1 MQAGAKA
8 WDEYSNVQEHAIEK
22 GNAALEK
29 YADTQKNLASAS
41 NWINENKERYVD
53 LSQRAT
59 ILGEQGDLTDS
70 EWKEYNALSAQMA
83 QYLPNEISGYNSLG
97 TAMLNVAQSV
107 EKINNAL
114 IDEKASQYRKELE
127 SAGDILGKFKA
138 EMYQDKTDST
148 KESGI
153 TNQIAAAKQLIS
165 LYNEGY
171 RSQEQL
177 SKHSSNWIKFNKMLS
192 DLNLSETLEK
202 AGIEGTGFL
211 GGLKVDDYLN
221 EDNIESLKNYV
232 VDLEAQQELAVDDFK
247 QIISM
252 SMQANKG
259 YQKLISNSPEID
271 SIMSNMISGIE
282 LNDIKKIL
290 GTDDISSLSTSVMEK
305 QLRNWSANVYSSLR
319 RAPVQEAL
327 NELFALD
334 DKKATLSYSEYEK
347 AATEAI
353 ENVRLKTKVFSKQQL
368 KDQSNI
374 SNSLDELGTA
384 YNRISDKFKNEEG
397 FSEDFLKN
405 NLGTDQLIALSDIIS
420 DSSWTGSFNEALSQL
435 QHQLDKEKYSLS
447 SMQSVVANAQ
457 TAFSNLSTGIN
468 ESMSDT
474 GMTTES
480 IEALKDSF
488 ARYVELDNVDDKNLN
503 ALFTNTAKGV
513 KLNSEALEDLIQTQH
528 KLKMS
533 DFIKSMQ
540 QYKALSEDINKSQEE
555 RNQAELDLYNVQQA
569 QAQYLAQYKQQM
581 ELVSQ
586 YNKWQIAT
594 QSKNAGDKYNNL
606 FSGSKQAKDLYD
618 KGLVGTDEFKEFAAL
633 LSPSGATDA
642 DNFIENYNKAARYLT
657 EDSSG
662 VKNFLRDLSEKG
674 FAKLNE
680 QTQEWTYNIQDM
692 AKAAQKM
699 GMGEEFMTAMF
710 GRLEDYGFSNNFFE
724 SIQEGQLHVNE
735 LNEKLLQGRKELALL
750 EASGA
755 DKTAITAKR
764 EEVNGLINDIMS
776 SNETMNNLESNNA
789 KSRTEEILNSKKA
802 IEKLAE
808 EYKSLDV
815 DNNGIFTTKEN
826 EIAGKNI
833 KATIKALAADAGI
846 TLKSDLEID
855 TDAWEQLQQSIYG
868 TGTVENPLSRQ
879 FEEGSEAAQNYGSVV
894 SKIQEAS
901 AQGNETVAQSFE
913 TLLNYS
919 QEELSGL
926 DLFDGK
932 YGSNALKPAEQ
943 ALDNI
948 VKTLGLSK
956 EEATQLVN
964 VLADM
969 GKIQLNPSAI
979 TQDEVSNLS
988 EVQDLLKE
996 NGTIEKKVN
1005 LTFDTSS
1012 MSNDD
1017 LLSKVEELEGLKAH
1031 IDAEVDPKASEEIN
1045 ALIDKCNRQ
1054 YELNVKIEESGVSP
1068 EEILGGMSK
1077 EDFEAEVGVT
1087 MNDEEWES
1095 FKASVQA
1102 EQNASI
1108 SVKIDQEQFDAL
1120 TSKEEQIVYEVDD
1133 SQVQAWEPPK
1143 KEGDINYKSTYTE
1156 TGNPP
1161 EKLGNVKYIGDW
1173 SGIGTPPDVNG
1184 TANFNLGES
1193 PDEVP
1198 DASGIANFDLGE
1210 HPTKAP
1216 DIYGTAI
1223 YLGNFPKKA
1232 PTIFG
1237 TAIYTQKPK
1246 ASGTL
1251 LSPAQVSGTAYNV
1264 LNTIP
1269 YSSYASGKVSLEKN
1283 ETALVNEVGVE
1294 SRIRNGVWELLPGKM
1309 HMENLKKGDII
1320 LNAKQT
1326 ADLLKH
1332 GRTNSF
1338 AKSYASGTAEHVRD
1352 IATPFLNSYARGTSP
1367 ITGHGGFQGGAASG
1381 GSHLSSNSNAV
1392 NQNTHAV
1399 SQNTSQTQKNTEKI
1413 KHSTQVFDWVKTR
1426 LEYFANKTK
1435 EIADKVTDFVS
1446 FKLKESLLKSQSSSI
1461 DKEIQAQQQGYD
1473 AYMKK
1478 AQSVAE
1484 KYTYYDKD
1492 ENKQTLSIPKKYQE
1506 LVKNGQWNIEDMDTS
1521 TDYNKNLAD
1530 AIQKYQDYIES
1541 ATDCKQ
1547 TIQELKNEQ
1556 MELWEEIINIPIEE
1570 AESKID
1576 RLEKKLKG
1584 LESASSTIADGG
1596 SSISRYAYQIEADT
1610 GLKSARKKL
1619 ENANKKKSDAS
1630 KQLKS
1635 KEKELNSSKSDT
1647 KNAINSLKYQAKKT
1661 ENDNLVDKVYA
1672 NIKNGQYVNTKGLKG
1687 EVLKAAKRYNDN
1699 LKKQREKQKQYN
1711 SSKDSYTTA
1720 SKNVSTAKKNYNA
1733 KKSQLSEVQQVIVDN
1748 KDKPSYLAQNAL
1760 LGLQLQRKREES
1772 EIYEQTALKTQEN
1785 LNNSEAKKKASE
1797 KAREK
1802 QESLIL
1808 GNKDFTK
1815 NLSKAQLSAIKSGNL
1830 VDRTGIK
1837 DPKTLEAINKYNQL
1851 AQEARTY
1858 TEKYNVALKANEE
1871 AVANAAQSQAEYAQM
1886 ALDNEKQKFENI
1898 KNHYGSQV
1906 DYLKTQLDSLQSKDD
1921 LRQEQGGEALK
1932 SQLQRQIDKINEM
1945 QKLLKQERTKLQEQ
1959 LEESVSKGVIKVNS
1973 KEWYELKEEIF
1984 DIDKQ
1989 VDGLNKDV
1997 LGLQDTIRNET
2008 FYKEVNKALEKLD
2021 EVRASMET
2029 IRNLVNEQ
2037 ALFDDDGKFTDT
2049 GITAFALDIKTYE
2062 SNLESLNSL
2071 IRKRNSMIKNFNG
2084 GKNDTGYSQK
2094 EFDADMKD
2102 IESQIRDML
2111 GNANSARNAII
2122 DTVLSHAK
2130 AELDA
2135 VNKVIDARSELL
2147 KKQKEYYDYDK
2158 TLKGKTKDIQL
2169 LEQQIAALEGVSD
2182 AESKAKKAQLE
2193 AQLQEQQ
2200 EDLQDTIF
2208 NHQYDLQIQ
2217 GLDDLKTDLQE
2228 NYDNYVKELN
2238 SNIDKIVDT
2247 VKNSTD
2253 NIKDCVNTVNN
2264 TIEKLLNS
2272 FGINGALF
2280 NENVLTRSMDNESQN
2295 PYNIGM
2301 PDDNVTLH
2309 MMKMFGFSGD
2319 TNDMNEAI
2327 RNMNVPVPTLNLPD
2341 IKLPDLIPNY
2351 EAFNVQP
2358 TIECPITIMGNAN
2371 ENEVKR
2377 AIRQMI
2383 PEIDKEVQKS
2393 IRKDLRKGGW
2403 R

>member
-271 SIMSNMISGIE
+271 SMMSNMISGIE
-282 LNDIKKIL
+282 LNDIEKIL

-305 QLRNWSANVYSSLR
+305 QLRNWSAKVYSSLR

-435 QHQLDKEKYSLS
+435 QHQLATNDISEQITS
-447 SMQSVVANAQ
+447 AQ
-457 TAFSNLSTGIN
+457 TAL
-468 ESMSDT
+468 
-474 GMTTES
+474 ES
-480 IEALKDSF
+480 INAATSILSSQATGQSLSLEDFNSDELKDYTS
-488 ARYVELDNVDDKNLN
+488 ALEYNNGALQLN
-503 ALFTNTAKGV
+503 AEKVEELKKAKA
-513 KLNSEALEDLIQTQH
+513 KEAIQTNDNL
-528 KLKMS
+528 KLEKQSQYMKNIKEIEQLQEQLRGLS
-533 DFIKSMQ
+533 DAKSENAEAIQ
-540 QYKALSEDINKSQEE
+540 SNIDSLLGENDSLV
-555 RNQAELDLYNVQQA
+555 NQCNQLDLLSASLREATGAYQNW
-569 QAQYLAQYKQQM
+569 LDKQ
-581 ELVSQ
+581 
-586 YNKWQIAT
+586 NT
-594 QSKNAGDKYNNL
+594 
-606 FSGSKQAKDLYD
+606 
-618 KGLVGTDEFKEFAAL
+618 
-633 LSPSGATDA
+633 
-642 DNFIENYNKAARYLT
+642 
-657 EDSSG
+657 
-662 VKNFLRDLSEKG
+662 SEKG
-674 FAKLNE
+674 
-680 QTQEWTYNIQDM
+680 DM
-692 AKAAQKM
+692 FDDALGAMEHIDEVTKDTDSEYYGRIGRESYKAAVEFIIPESIDSENAEAVSSYINSIEGYFKHDAE
-699 GMGEEFMTAMF
+699 GSRIGLDTEEFCQRAVDQGLMVFDEASNSYQIAGQRTMQDFADGLNLAMPVVQAMF
-710 GRLEDYGFSNNFFE
+710 GEMEEFGANWDWADEATR
-724 SIQEGQLHVNE
+724 
-735 LNEKLLQGRKELALL
+735 ALGDMGVAAG
-750 EASGA
+750 EA
-755 DKTAITAKR
+755 KKR
-764 EEVNGLINDIMS
+764 I
-776 SNETMNNLESNNA
+776 
-789 KSRTEEILNSKKA
+789 
-802 IEKLAE
+802 
-808 EYKSLDV
+808 
-815 DNNGIFTTKEN
+815 
-826 EIAGKNI
+826 
-833 KATIKALAADAGI
+833 
-846 TLKSDLEID
+846 
-855 TDAWEQLQQSIYG
+855 
-868 TGTVENPLSRQ
+868 
-879 FEEGSEAAQNYGSVV
+879 
-894 SKIQEAS
+894 
-901 AQGNETVAQSFE
+901 
-913 TLLNYS
+913 
-919 QEELSGL
+919 EELSGNENL
-926 DLFDGK
+926 DIQIDV
-932 YGSNALKPAEQ
+932 SDIDSTE
-943 ALDNI
+943 
-948 VKTLGLSK
+948 
-956 EEATQLVN
+956 
-964 VLADM
+964 
-969 GKIQLNPSAI
+969 GKITALESTI
-979 TQDEVSNLS
+979 TQMQEYKGTLEVDSSQVDDANAVIQYCMTQKQMLEAPAVMSVDTSKVDGEVSNAISLLQQFQEASNNVEAQAAIGADTSEAQGKVDSLVSEIQGLS
-988 EVQDLLKE
+988 PEVKAKLSLDGASQATISSSIQALTPEVMVKAGVDSAVVDSWAATKKE
-996 NGTIEKKVN
+996 SKGTVKWDNNTGAVDAWAATTHTSNGTVTWGNDISAVKTHFSATGTVN
-1005 LTFDTSS
+1005 WTNTSAPKGGGHTL
-1012 MSNDD
+1012 N
-1017 LLSKVEELEGLKAH
+1017 GTAH
-1031 IDAEVDPKASEEIN
+1031 
-1045 ALIDKCNRQ
+1045 
-1054 YELNVKIEESGVSP
+1054 
-1068 EEILGGMSK
+1068 
-1077 EDFEAEVGVT
+1077 
-1087 MNDEEWES
+1087 
-1095 FKASVQA
+1095 
-1102 EQNASI
+1102 
-1108 SVKIDQEQFDAL
+1108 
-1120 TSKEEQIVYEVDD
+1120 
-1133 SQVQAWEPPK
+1133 
-1143 KEGDINYKSTYTE
+1143 
-1156 TGNPP
+1156 
-1161 EKLGNVKYIGDW
+1161 
-1173 SGIGTPPDVNG
+1173 VNG
-1184 TANFNLGES
+1184 TAHYPHLVGHAN
-1193 PDEVP
+1193 
-1198 DASGIANFDLGE
+1198 ASGNWGTKTGGVTLTGELGRE
-1210 HPTKAP
+1210 IVVNPYT
-1216 DIYGTAI
+1216 GTWRTVGDNGAEFTYI
-1223 YLGNFPKKA
+1223 PKGSIVFNHLQ
-1232 PTIFG
+1232 T
-1237 TAIYTQKPK
+1237 
-1246 ASGTL
+1246 
-1251 LSPAQVSGTAYNV
+1251 
-1264 LNTIP
+1264 
-1269 YSSYASGKVSLEKN
+1269 E
-1283 ETALVNEVGVE
+1283 
-1294 SRIRNGVWELLPGKM
+1294 ELLKRGFVNSRGKA
-1309 HMENLKKGDII
+1309 N
-1320 LNAKQT
+1320 
-1326 ADLLKH
+1326 
-1332 GRTNSF
+1332 
-1338 AKSYASGTAEHVRD
+1338 ASGTAMV
-1352 IATPFLNSYARGTSP
+1352 
-1367 ITGHGGFQGGAASG
+1367 TGSFSRPQSQIASG
-1381 GSHLSSNSNAV
+1381 DKHYNNSSTSNNSNAV

-1506 LVKNGQWNIEDMDTS
+1506 LVKNGQWNIENMDTS

-1530 AIQKYQDYIES
+1530 AIQKYQDYMES

-1596 SSISRYAYQIEADT
+1596 SSISRYAYQIESDT

-1772 EIYEQTALKTQEN
+1772 EIYEQTVLKTQEN
-1785 LNNSEAKKKASE
+1785 LKNSEAKKKASE

-1921 LRQEQGGEALK
+1921 LRQEQGGEVLK

-2029 IRNLVNEQ
+2029 IRNLINEQ
-2037 ALFDDDGKFTDT
+2037 ALFDDDGKFTDA

-2122 DTVLSHAK
+2122 NTVLSHAK
-2130 AELDA
+2130 AALDA

-2393 IRKDLRKGGW
+2393 ICRDLRKGGW

>member
-271 SIMSNMISGIE
+271 SMMSNMISGIE
-282 LNDIKKIL
+282 LNDIEKIL

-305 QLRNWSANVYSSLR
+305 QLRNWSAKVYSSLR

-435 QHQLDKEKYSLS
+435 QHQLATNDISEQITS
-447 SMQSVVANAQ
+447 AQ
-457 TAFSNLSTGIN
+457 TAL
-468 ESMSDT
+468 
-474 GMTTES
+474 ES
-480 IEALKDSF
+480 INAATSILSSQATGQSLSLEDFNSDELKDYTS
-488 ARYVELDNVDDKNLN
+488 ALEYNNGALQLN
-503 ALFTNTAKGV
+503 AEKVEELKKAKA
-513 KLNSEALEDLIQTQH
+513 KEAIQTNDNL
-528 KLKMS
+528 KLEKQSQYMKNIKEIEQLQEQLRGLS
-533 DFIKSMQ
+533 DAKSENAEAIQ
-540 QYKALSEDINKSQEE
+540 SNIDSLLGENDSLV
-555 RNQAELDLYNVQQA
+555 NQCNQLDLLSASLREATGAYQNW
-569 QAQYLAQYKQQM
+569 LDKQ
-581 ELVSQ
+581 
-586 YNKWQIAT
+586 NT
-594 QSKNAGDKYNNL
+594 
-606 FSGSKQAKDLYD
+606 
-618 KGLVGTDEFKEFAAL
+618 
-633 LSPSGATDA
+633 
-642 DNFIENYNKAARYLT
+642 
-657 EDSSG
+657 
-662 VKNFLRDLSEKG
+662 SEKG
-674 FAKLNE
+674 
-680 QTQEWTYNIQDM
+680 DM
-692 AKAAQKM
+692 FDDALGAMEHIDEVTKDTDSEYYGRIGRESYKAAVEFIIPESIDSENAEAVSSYINSIEGYFKHDAE
-699 GMGEEFMTAMF
+699 GSRIGLDTEEFCQRAVDQGLMVFDEASNSYQIAGQRTMQDFADGLNLAMPVVQAMF
-710 GRLEDYGFSNNFFE
+710 GEMEEFGANWDWADEATR
-724 SIQEGQLHVNE
+724 
-735 LNEKLLQGRKELALL
+735 ALGDMGVAAG
-750 EASGA
+750 EA
-755 DKTAITAKR
+755 KKR
-764 EEVNGLINDIMS
+764 I
-776 SNETMNNLESNNA
+776 
-789 KSRTEEILNSKKA
+789 
-802 IEKLAE
+802 
-808 EYKSLDV
+808 
-815 DNNGIFTTKEN
+815 
-826 EIAGKNI
+826 
-833 KATIKALAADAGI
+833 
-846 TLKSDLEID
+846 
-855 TDAWEQLQQSIYG
+855 
-868 TGTVENPLSRQ
+868 
-879 FEEGSEAAQNYGSVV
+879 
-894 SKIQEAS
+894 
-901 AQGNETVAQSFE
+901 
-913 TLLNYS
+913 
-919 QEELSGL
+919 EELSGNENL
-926 DLFDGK
+926 DIQIDV
-932 YGSNALKPAEQ
+932 SDIDSTE
-943 ALDNI
+943 
-948 VKTLGLSK
+948 
-956 EEATQLVN
+956 
-964 VLADM
+964 
-969 GKIQLNPSAI
+969 GKITALESTI
-979 TQDEVSNLS
+979 TQMQEYKGTLEVDSSQVDDANAVIQYCMTQKQMLEAPAVMSVDTSKVDGEVSNAISLLQQFQEASNNVEAQAAIGADTSEAQGKVDSLVSEIQGLS
-988 EVQDLLKE
+988 PEVKANLSLDGASQATISSSIQALTPEVMVKAGVDSAVVDSWAATKKE
-996 NGTIEKKVN
+996 SKGTVKWDNNTGAVDAWAATTHTSNGTVTWGNDISAVKTHFSATGTVN
-1005 LTFDTSS
+1005 WTNTSAPKGGGHTL
-1012 MSNDD
+1012 N
-1017 LLSKVEELEGLKAH
+1017 GTAH
-1031 IDAEVDPKASEEIN
+1031 
-1045 ALIDKCNRQ
+1045 
-1054 YELNVKIEESGVSP
+1054 
-1068 EEILGGMSK
+1068 
-1077 EDFEAEVGVT
+1077 
-1087 MNDEEWES
+1087 
-1095 FKASVQA
+1095 
-1102 EQNASI
+1102 
-1108 SVKIDQEQFDAL
+1108 
-1120 TSKEEQIVYEVDD
+1120 
-1133 SQVQAWEPPK
+1133 
-1143 KEGDINYKSTYTE
+1143 
-1156 TGNPP
+1156 
-1161 EKLGNVKYIGDW
+1161 
-1173 SGIGTPPDVNG
+1173 VNG
-1184 TANFNLGES
+1184 TAHYPHLVGHAN
-1193 PDEVP
+1193 
-1198 DASGIANFDLGE
+1198 ASGNWGTKTGGVTLTGELGRE
-1210 HPTKAP
+1210 IVVNPYT
-1216 DIYGTAI
+1216 GTWRTVGDNGAEFTYI
-1223 YLGNFPKKA
+1223 PKGSIVFNHLQ
-1232 PTIFG
+1232 T
-1237 TAIYTQKPK
+1237 
-1246 ASGTL
+1246 
-1251 LSPAQVSGTAYNV
+1251 
-1264 LNTIP
+1264 
-1269 YSSYASGKVSLEKN
+1269 E
-1283 ETALVNEVGVE
+1283 
-1294 SRIRNGVWELLPGKM
+1294 ELLKRGFVNSRGKA
-1309 HMENLKKGDII
+1309 N
-1320 LNAKQT
+1320 
-1326 ADLLKH
+1326 
-1332 GRTNSF
+1332 
-1338 AKSYASGTAEHVRD
+1338 ASGTAMV
-1352 IATPFLNSYARGTSP
+1352 
-1367 ITGHGGFQGGAASG
+1367 TGSFSRPQSQIASG
-1381 GSHLSSNSNAV
+1381 DKHYNNSSTSNNSNAV

-1506 LVKNGQWNIEDMDTS
+1506 LVKNGQWNIENMDTS

-1530 AIQKYQDYIES
+1530 AIQKYQDYMES

-1596 SSISRYAYQIEADT
+1596 SSISRYAYQIESDT

-1772 EIYEQTALKTQEN
+1772 EIYEQTVLKTQEN
-1785 LNNSEAKKKASE
+1785 LKNSEAKKKASE

-1921 LRQEQGGEALK
+1921 LRQEQGGEVLK

-2029 IRNLVNEQ
+2029 IRNLINEQ
-2037 ALFDDDGKFTDT
+2037 ALFDDDGKFTDA

-2122 DTVLSHAK
+2122 NTVLSHAK
-2130 AELDA
+2130 AALDA

-2393 IRKDLRKGGW
+2393 ICRDLRKGGW

>member
-8 WDEYSNVQEHAIEK
+8 WDDYSNAQEHAIEK

-29 YADTQKNLASAS
+29 YADTQKNLASAT

-70 EWKEYNALSAQMA
+70 EWKEYNELSSQMA

-97 TAMLNVAQSV
+97 TAMLGVAKSV

-114 IDEKASQYRKELE
+114 IDEKASKYREQLE

-177 SKHSSNWIKFNKMLS
+177 SKNSSNWLKFNKMLS
-192 DLNLSETLEK
+192 DLNLTETLEK

-232 VDLEAQQELAVDDFK
+232 VDLEAQRELAVDDFK

-271 SIMSNMISGIE
+271 SMMSNIISGIE
-282 LNDIKKIL
+282 LNDIEKIL
-290 GTDDISSLSTSVMEK
+290 GTDDISSLGTSVMEK

-327 NELFALD
+327 NELFTLD

-347 AATEAI
+347 AATKAI
-353 ENVRLKTKVFSKQQL
+353 ENVHKETKVFSKQQL

-420 DSSWTGSFNEALSQL
+420 DSSWTGTYSDALSQL
-435 QHQLDKEKYSLS
+435 QHQFATNDISEQITS
-447 SMQSVVANAQ
+447 AQ
-457 TAFSNLSTGIN
+457 TALESINAATSILSSQATGQSISLEDFNSDELKDYTSALEYNNGALQLNAEKVEELKKAKAKEAIQTNDNLKLEKQSQYMKNIKEIEQLQDKLRGL
-468 ESMSDT
+468 SDT
-474 GMTTES
+474 KSENA
-480 IEALKDSF
+480 EAIQANIDSLLGENDSL
-488 ARYVELDNVDDKNLN
+488 V
-503 ALFTNTAKGV
+503 
-513 KLNSEALEDLIQTQH
+513 
-528 KLKMS
+528 
-533 DFIKSMQ
+533 
-540 QYKALSEDINKSQEE
+540 
-555 RNQAELDLYNVQQA
+555 NQCNQLDLLSSSLREATGAYQNW
-569 QAQYLAQYKQQM
+569 LDKQ
-581 ELVSQ
+581 
-586 YNKWQIAT
+586 NT
-594 QSKNAGDKYNNL
+594 
-606 FSGSKQAKDLYD
+606 
-618 KGLVGTDEFKEFAAL
+618 
-633 LSPSGATDA
+633 
-642 DNFIENYNKAARYLT
+642 
-657 EDSSG
+657 
-662 VKNFLRDLSEKG
+662 SEKG
-674 FAKLNE
+674 
-680 QTQEWTYNIQDM
+680 DM
-692 AKAAQKM
+692 FDDALGAMEHIDEVTKDTDSEYYGRIGRESYKAAVEFIVPESIDSENAEAVSSYINSIEGYFKHDAE
-699 GMGEEFMTAMF
+699 GSRIGLDTEEFCQRAIDQGLMVFDEASNSYQIAGQRTMQDFVDGLNLSMPMVQAMF
-710 GRLEDYGFSNNFFE
+710 GEMEEFGANWDW
-724 SIQEGQLHVNE
+724 
-735 LNEKLLQGRKELALL
+735 AD
-750 EASGA
+750 EATRTLGDMGVA
-755 DKTAITAKR
+755 AGEAKKR
-764 EEVNGLINDIMS
+764 I
-776 SNETMNNLESNNA
+776 
-789 KSRTEEILNSKKA
+789 
-802 IEKLAE
+802 
-808 EYKSLDV
+808 
-815 DNNGIFTTKEN
+815 
-826 EIAGKNI
+826 
-833 KATIKALAADAGI
+833 
-846 TLKSDLEID
+846 
-855 TDAWEQLQQSIYG
+855 
-868 TGTVENPLSRQ
+868 
-879 FEEGSEAAQNYGSVV
+879 
-894 SKIQEAS
+894 
-901 AQGNETVAQSFE
+901 
-913 TLLNYS
+913 
-919 QEELSGL
+919 EELSGNENL
-926 DLFDGK
+926 DIQIDVSDIDSTEGKITALESTITQMQEYKGTLDVDSSQVDDANAVIQYCITQKQMLEAPAVMSVDTSKVDGEV
-932 YGSNALKPAEQ
+932 GNAISLLQQFQEASNNVEAQAAIGADTSEAQGKVDSLVSEIQGLSPEVKAKLSLDGASQSTISASIQ
-943 ALDNI
+943 ALTPEIMVKAGVDSAVVDSWAATKKESKGTVTWDNNTGA
-948 VKTLGLSK
+948 VDAWA
-956 EEATQLVN
+956 AT
-964 VLADM
+964 M
-969 GKIQLNPSAI
+969 HTS
-979 TQDEVSNLS
+979 
-988 EVQDLLKE
+988 
-996 NGTIEKKVN
+996 NGTVTWGNDISAVRTTFSATGTVN
-1005 LTFDTSS
+1005 WKNS
-1012 MSNDD
+1012 
-1017 LLSKVEELEGLKAH
+1017 
-1031 IDAEVDPKASEEIN
+1031 
-1045 ALIDKCNRQ
+1045 
-1054 YELNVKIEESGVSP
+1054 
-1068 EEILGGMSK
+1068 
-1077 EDFEAEVGVT
+1077 
-1087 MNDEEWES
+1087 
-1095 FKASVQA
+1095 
-1102 EQNASI
+1102 
-1108 SVKIDQEQFDAL
+1108 
-1120 TSKEEQIVYEVDD
+1120 
-1133 SQVQAWEPPK
+1133 
-1143 KEGDINYKSTYTE
+1143 
-1156 TGNPP
+1156 
-1161 EKLGNVKYIGDW
+1161 
-1173 SGIGTPPDVNG
+1173 TPPSSGGHTLNG
-1184 TANFNLGES
+1184 TA
-1193 PDEVP
+1193 
-1198 DASGIANFDLGE
+1198 
-1210 HPTKAP
+1210 H
-1216 DIYGTAI
+1216 
-1223 YLGNFPKKA
+1223 
-1232 PTIFG
+1232 
-1237 TAIYTQKPK
+1237 
-1246 ASGTL
+1246 
-1251 LSPAQVSGTAYNV
+1251 VSGTAHYPHLVGHAN
-1264 LNTIP
+1264 
-1269 YSSYASGKVSLEKN
+1269 ASGNWGTKTGGVTLTGELGR
-1283 ETALVNEVGVE
+1283 EIVVDPYTGTWRTVGD
-1294 SRIRNGVWELLPGKM
+1294 NGAEFTYIPKGSIVFNHLQTEELLKRGFVNSRGKA
-1309 HMENLKKGDII
+1309 N
-1320 LNAKQT
+1320 
-1326 ADLLKH
+1326 
-1332 GRTNSF
+1332 
-1338 AKSYASGTAEHVRD
+1338 ASGTAMV
-1352 IATPFLNSYARGTSP
+1352 
-1367 ITGHGGFQGGAASG
+1367 TGSFSRPQSQIASG
-1381 GSHLSSNSNAV
+1381 DKHYSSSSTSNNSNAI

-1473 AYMKK
+1473 TYMKK

-1492 ENKQTLSIPKKYQE
+1492 EKKQTLSIPKKYQE

-1570 AESKID
+1570 SESKID
-1576 RLEKKLKG
+1576 RLEKKIKG
-1584 LESASSTIADGG
+1584 LENASSTIADGG

-1619 ENANKKKSDAS
+1619 ENANKKKSNAS
-1630 KQLKS
+1630 KTMKSNERELKS
-1635 KEKELNSSKSDT
+1635 SKNDT

-1720 SKNVSTAKKNYNA
+1720 SKNASTAKKNYNA
-1733 KKSQLSEVQQVIVDN
+1733 KKSQLSEAQQVIIDN

-1772 EIYEQTALKTQEN
+1772 EIYEQTVLKTQEN
-1785 LNNSEAKKKASE
+1785 LKNSEAKKKASE

-1921 LRQEQGGEALK
+1921 LRQEQGGEVLK

-1997 LGLQDTIRNET
+1997 LRLQDTIRNET

-2029 IRNLVNEQ
+2029 IRNLINEQ
-2037 ALFDDDGKFTDT
+2037 ALFDDDGKFTDA

-2062 SNLESLNSL
+2062 SNLESLNAL

-2111 GNANSARNAII
+2111 GNANSARKAII

-2182 AESKAKKAQLE
+2182 AESKSKKAQLA

-2253 NIKDCVNTVNN
+2253 NIKDCVNTVNS

-2272 FGINGALF
+2272 FGINGSLF

-2309 MMKMFGFSGD
+2309 MMKMCGFSGD

-2358 TIECPITIMGNAN
+2358 VIECPITIMGNAN

-2393 IRKDLRKGGW
+2393 ICRDLRKGGW

>member
-271 SIMSNMISGIE
+271 SMMSNMISGIE
-282 LNDIKKIL
+282 LNDIEKIL

-305 QLRNWSANVYSSLR
+305 QLRNWSAKVYSSLR

-435 QHQLDKEKYSLS
+435 QHQLATNDISEQITS
-447 SMQSVVANAQ
+447 AQ
-457 TAFSNLSTGIN
+457 TAL
-468 ESMSDT
+468 
-474 GMTTES
+474 ES
-480 IEALKDSF
+480 INAATSILSSQATGQSLSLEDFNSDELKDYTS
-488 ARYVELDNVDDKNLN
+488 ALEYNNGALQLN
-503 ALFTNTAKGV
+503 AEKVEELKKAKA
-513 KLNSEALEDLIQTQH
+513 KEAIQTNDNL
-528 KLKMS
+528 KLEKQSQYMKNIKEIEQLQEQLRGLS
-533 DFIKSMQ
+533 DAKSENAEAIQ
-540 QYKALSEDINKSQEE
+540 SNIDSLLGENDSLV
-555 RNQAELDLYNVQQA
+555 NQCNQLDLLSASLREATGAYQNW
-569 QAQYLAQYKQQM
+569 LDKQ
-581 ELVSQ
+581 
-586 YNKWQIAT
+586 NT
-594 QSKNAGDKYNNL
+594 
-606 FSGSKQAKDLYD
+606 
-618 KGLVGTDEFKEFAAL
+618 
-633 LSPSGATDA
+633 
-642 DNFIENYNKAARYLT
+642 
-657 EDSSG
+657 
-662 VKNFLRDLSEKG
+662 SEKG
-674 FAKLNE
+674 
-680 QTQEWTYNIQDM
+680 DM
-692 AKAAQKM
+692 FDDALGAMEHIDEVTKDTDSEYYGRIGRESYKAAVEFIIPESIDSENAEAVSSYINSIEGYFKHDAE
-699 GMGEEFMTAMF
+699 GSRIGLDTEEFCQRAVDQGLMVFDEASNSYQIAGQRTMQDFADGLNLAMPVVQAMF
-710 GRLEDYGFSNNFFE
+710 GEMEEFGANWDWADEATR
-724 SIQEGQLHVNE
+724 
-735 LNEKLLQGRKELALL
+735 ALGDMGVAAG
-750 EASGA
+750 EA
-755 DKTAITAKR
+755 KKR
-764 EEVNGLINDIMS
+764 I
-776 SNETMNNLESNNA
+776 
-789 KSRTEEILNSKKA
+789 
-802 IEKLAE
+802 
-808 EYKSLDV
+808 
-815 DNNGIFTTKEN
+815 
-826 EIAGKNI
+826 
-833 KATIKALAADAGI
+833 
-846 TLKSDLEID
+846 
-855 TDAWEQLQQSIYG
+855 
-868 TGTVENPLSRQ
+868 
-879 FEEGSEAAQNYGSVV
+879 
-894 SKIQEAS
+894 
-901 AQGNETVAQSFE
+901 
-913 TLLNYS
+913 
-919 QEELSGL
+919 EELSGNENL
-926 DLFDGK
+926 DIQIDV
-932 YGSNALKPAEQ
+932 SDIDSTE
-943 ALDNI
+943 
-948 VKTLGLSK
+948 
-956 EEATQLVN
+956 
-964 VLADM
+964 
-969 GKIQLNPSAI
+969 GKITALESTI
-979 TQDEVSNLS
+979 TQMQEYKGTLEVDSSQVDDANAVIQYCMTQKQMLEAPAVMSVDTSKVDGEVSNAISLLQQFQEASNNVEAQAAIGADTSEAQGKVDSLVSEIQGLS
-988 EVQDLLKE
+988 PEVKAKLSLDGASQATISSSIQALTPEVMVKAGVDSAVVDSWAATKKE
-996 NGTIEKKVN
+996 SKGTVKWDNNTGAVDAWAATTHTSNGTVTWGNDISAVKTHFSATGTVN
-1005 LTFDTSS
+1005 WTNTSAPKGGGHTL
-1012 MSNDD
+1012 N
-1017 LLSKVEELEGLKAH
+1017 GTAH
-1031 IDAEVDPKASEEIN
+1031 
-1045 ALIDKCNRQ
+1045 
-1054 YELNVKIEESGVSP
+1054 
-1068 EEILGGMSK
+1068 
-1077 EDFEAEVGVT
+1077 
-1087 MNDEEWES
+1087 
-1095 FKASVQA
+1095 
-1102 EQNASI
+1102 
-1108 SVKIDQEQFDAL
+1108 
-1120 TSKEEQIVYEVDD
+1120 
-1133 SQVQAWEPPK
+1133 
-1143 KEGDINYKSTYTE
+1143 
-1156 TGNPP
+1156 
-1161 EKLGNVKYIGDW
+1161 
-1173 SGIGTPPDVNG
+1173 VNG
-1184 TANFNLGES
+1184 TAHYPHLVGHAN
-1193 PDEVP
+1193 
-1198 DASGIANFDLGE
+1198 ASGNWGTKTGGVTLTGELGRE
-1210 HPTKAP
+1210 IVVNPYT
-1216 DIYGTAI
+1216 GTWRTVGDNGAEFTYI
-1223 YLGNFPKKA
+1223 PKGSIVFNHLQ
-1232 PTIFG
+1232 T
-1237 TAIYTQKPK
+1237 
-1246 ASGTL
+1246 
-1251 LSPAQVSGTAYNV
+1251 
-1264 LNTIP
+1264 
-1269 YSSYASGKVSLEKN
+1269 E
-1283 ETALVNEVGVE
+1283 
-1294 SRIRNGVWELLPGKM
+1294 ELLKRGFVNSRGKA
-1309 HMENLKKGDII
+1309 N
-1320 LNAKQT
+1320 
-1326 ADLLKH
+1326 
-1332 GRTNSF
+1332 
-1338 AKSYASGTAEHVRD
+1338 ASGTAMV
-1352 IATPFLNSYARGTSP
+1352 
-1367 ITGHGGFQGGAASG
+1367 TGSFSRPQSQIASG
-1381 GSHLSSNSNAV
+1381 DKHYNNSSTSNNSNAV

-1506 LVKNGQWNIEDMDTS
+1506 LVKNGQWNIENMDTS

-1530 AIQKYQDYIES
+1530 AIQKYQDYMES

-1596 SSISRYAYQIEADT
+1596 SSISRYAYQIESDT

-1772 EIYEQTALKTQEN
+1772 EIYEQTVLKTQEN
-1785 LNNSEAKKKASE
+1785 LKNSEAKKKASE

-1921 LRQEQGGEALK
+1921 LRQEQGGEVLK

-2029 IRNLVNEQ
+2029 IRNLINEQ
-2037 ALFDDDGKFTDT
+2037 ALLHLHWTSKLMKA
-2049 GITAFALDIKTYE
+2049 I
-2062 SNLESLNSL
+2062 LN
-2071 IRKRNSMIKNFNG
+2071 
-2084 GKNDTGYSQK
+2084 
-2094 EFDADMKD
+2094 
-2102 IESQIRDML
+2102 
-2111 GNANSARNAII
+2111 
-2122 DTVLSHAK
+2122 
-2130 AELDA
+2130 
-2135 VNKVIDARSELL
+2135 
-2147 KKQKEYYDYDK
+2147 
-2158 TLKGKTKDIQL
+2158 
-2169 LEQQIAALEGVSD
+2169 
-2182 AESKAKKAQLE
+2182 
-2193 AQLQEQQ
+2193 
-2200 EDLQDTIF
+2200 
-2208 NHQYDLQIQ
+2208 
-2217 GLDDLKTDLQE
+2217 
-2228 NYDNYVKELN
+2228 
-2238 SNIDKIVDT
+2238 
-2247 VKNSTD
+2247 
-2253 NIKDCVNTVNN
+2253 
-2264 TIEKLLNS
+2264 
-2272 FGINGALF
+2272 
-2280 NENVLTRSMDNESQN
+2280 
-2295 PYNIGM
+2295 P
-2301 PDDNVTLH
+2301 
-2309 MMKMFGFSGD
+2309 
-2319 TNDMNEAI
+2319 
-2327 RNMNVPVPTLNLPD
+2327 
-2341 IKLPDLIPNY
+2341 
-2351 EAFNVQP
+2351 
-2358 TIECPITIMGNAN
+2358 
-2371 ENEVKR
+2371 
-2377 AIRQMI
+2377 
-2383 PEIDKEVQKS
+2383 
-2393 IRKDLRKGGW
+2393 
-2403 R
+2403 

>member
-247 QIISM
+247 QIMSM

-271 SIMSNMISGIE
+271 SMMSNMISGME
-282 LNDIKKIL
+282 LNDIEKIL
-290 GTDDISSLSTSVMEK
+290 ETDDISNMSTSVMEK
-305 QLRNWSANVYSSLR
+305 QLRNWSAKVYSSLR

-327 NELFALD
+327 NELFTLD

-353 ENVRLKTKVFSKQQL
+353 ENVRLETKVFSKQQL

-405 NLGTDQLIALSDIIS
+405 DLGTDQLIALSDIIS

-447 SMQSVVANAQ
+447 SMQSVVASAQ
-457 TAFSNLSTGIN
+457 TAFANFSNGIN

-480 IEALKDSF
+480 IQDLKDSF
-488 ARYVELDNVDDKNLN
+488 SSLSELDGFHENDLN
-503 ALFTNTAKGV
+503 TMFTSTAKGV
-513 KLNSEALEDLIQTQH
+513 KLNSEALEKLIQTQH
-528 KLKMS
+528 KMKMS
-533 DFIKSMQ
+533 DFDKAIASQAQTTLEAKSA
-540 QYKALSEDINKSQEE
+540 YEKAKDETKEWTQALEEYQSEQNTLTSI
-555 RNQAELDLYNVQQA
+555 QQA
-569 QAQYLAQYKQQM
+569 QSQYLAQYKQQM
-581 ELVSQ
+581 ELFSQ

-606 FSGSKQAKDLYD
+606 YSGLQQAKDLYD
-618 KGLVGTDEFKEFAAL
+618 KGVVGTDEFKEFAAI

-662 VKNFLRDLSEKG
+662 VKNFLHDLSKKG
-674 FAKLNE
+674 FAELNE

-692 AKAAQKM
+692 AKVAQSM

-710 GRLEDYGFSNNFFE
+710 GRLEDYGFSNNFFDSVE
-724 SIQEGQLHVNE
+724 EGNLHIDE
-735 LNEKLLQGRKELALL
+735 LKEKLTQAQKELALL

-755 DKTAITAKR
+755 NATAITAKR
-764 EEVNGLINDIMS
+764 DEVNGLISDIVS
-776 SNETMNNLESNNA
+776 SNDTIHNLSSNA
-789 KSRTEEILNSKKA
+789 YASQSQQILDDKKA
-802 IEKLAE
+802 IESLKKEYDTLARDQHGGFINPE
-808 EYKSLDV
+808 DQIRAEAIKNS
-815 DNNGIFTTKEN
+815 IQA
-826 EIAGKNI
+826 IAGEHGWELDNDGLSLVQSTIDKIKN
-833 KATIKALAADAGI
+833 
-846 TLKSDLEID
+846 
-855 TDAWEQLQQSIYG
+855 SIYG
-868 TGTVENPLSRQ
+868 EGTVENPLSRQ

-901 AQGNETVAQSFE
+901 AQGNETVAQSFD

-919 QEELSGL
+919 QEELSGI

-932 YGSNALKPAEQ
+932 YDSDTLQPAEQ

-948 VKTLGLSK
+948 AKTLGLSK

-969 GKIQLNPSAI
+969 GKIQLNPNAI
-979 TQDEVSNLS
+979 TEDEVSNLS

-1068 EEILGGMSK
+1068 EEILGGMTK

-1087 MNDEEWES
+1087 MKDEEWES

-1108 SVKIDQEQFDAL
+1108 SVKIDKEQFDTLVEGNKNINITAKTEGKDQVDELKSSIDAL
-1120 TSKEEQIVYEVDD
+1120 YPRTLQEKANVYGTKETKQLKSAID
-1133 SQVQAWEPPK
+1133 SLYPRTLSVGANVFGTDAVNGLRSSIEALHNK
-1143 KEGDINYKSTYTE
+1143 TVTITTNHVS
-1156 TGNPP
+1156 N
-1161 EKLGNVKYIGDW
+1161 NVKG
-1173 SGIGTPPDVNG
+1173 NG
-1184 TANFNLGES
+1184 S
-1193 PDEVP
+1193 
-1198 DASGIANFDLGE
+1198 
-1210 HPTKAP
+1210 
-1216 DIYGTAI
+1216 
-1223 YLGNFPKKA
+1223 
-1232 PTIFG
+1232 
-1237 TAIYTQKPK
+1237 Q
-1246 ASGTL
+1246 ASGTMI
-1251 LSPAQVSGTAYNV
+1251 SPAKVSGTAYNV

-1269 YSSYASGKVSLEKN
+1269 YSSYASGKVSLDKN

-1326 ADLLKH
+1326 ADLLKY

-1338 AKSYASGTAEHVRD
+1338 AKSYASGTVEHVRD
-1352 IATPFLNSYARGTSP
+1352 IATPFLNSYARG
-1367 ITGHGGFQGGAASG
+1367 TGHGGFQGGAASG

-1473 AYMKK
+1473 TYMKK

-1630 KQLKS
+1630 KKMKSNERELKS
-1635 KEKELNSSKSDT
+1635 SKNDT

-1661 ENDNLVDKVYA
+1661 ENDNLVDKVYT

-1772 EIYEQTALKTQEN
+1772 EIYEQTVLKTQEN
-1785 LNNSEAKKKASE
+1785 LKNSEAKKKASE

-1898 KNHYGSQV
+1898 KTYYDSQV
-1906 DYLKTQLDSLQSKDD
+1906 DYLKTQLESLQSKDD
-1921 LRQEQGGEALK
+1921 LRQEQGGEVLK

-1945 QKLLKQERTKLQEQ
+1945 QKLLKQERDRLQKQ
-1959 LEESVSKGVIKVNS
+1959 LEESVSKGVIDVNS

-1984 DIDKQ
+1984 GIDKQ
-1989 VDGLNKDV
+1989 MDGLNKDV
-1997 LGLQDTIRNET
+1997 LELQDTIRNET

-2029 IRNLVNEQ
+2029 IRNLINEQ
-2037 ALFDDDGKFTDT
+2037 ALFDDDGKFTDA

-2062 SNLESLNSL
+2062 SNLESLNAL

-2111 GNANSARNAII
+2111 GNANSARKAII
-2122 DTVLSHAK
+2122 DTVLAHAK

-2158 TLKGKTKDIQL
+2158 TLKSKTKDIQL

-2200 EDLQDTIF
+2200 EDLQDTVF

-2228 NYDNYVKELN
+2228 NYDDYVKELN
-2238 SNIDKIVDT
+2238 SNIDKIVET

-2253 NIKDCVNTVNN
+2253 NIKDCVNTVNS

-2280 NENVLTRSMDNESQN
+2280 NENTLKRSVSDDAQT
-2295 PYNIGM
+2295 PYYIGI
-2301 PDDNVTLH
+2301 PDDDVTMQ
-2309 MMKMFGFSGD
+2309 MMSMFGFSGD
-2319 TNDMNEAI
+2319 TDDMNEAI
-2327 RNMNVPVPTLNLPD
+2327 RNMNTPMPNLDLPD
-2341 IKLPDLIPNY
+2341 IQIPDLVPNY

-2358 TIECPITIMGNAN
+2358 VIECPITIMGNAN

-2393 IRKDLRKGGW
+2393 ICRDLRKGGW